1 MRQPQIAFRSVSTRG
16 LALEATAPAVLAAF
30 EALDAEAARKQ
41 AAKETVQATEEA
53 KAEAAAVLAVCLAS
67 EPAVRRSSPEF
78 QERKRGLRERAARA
92 RAAAGDV
99 EPYTRVS
106 GAVVEHDTRR
116 KRPRA

>member
-1 MRQPQIAFRSVSTRG
+1 MHQPQIAFGSVSTRG
-16 LALEATAPAVLAAF
+16 LVLDPTVPAVLAAF

-41 AAKETVQATEEA
+41 AAEEAMQATKEA
-53 KAEAAAVLAVCLAS
+53 KAAAAAALAARLAS
-67 EPAVRRSSPEF
+67 EAAVSRSSPEF
-78 QERKRGLRERAARA
+78 QEHKSSLRERAARA

-106 GAVVEHDTRR
+106 GAVVEHESRW